1 MVKATKTLQSTLII
15 FLFIVFYS
23 EVTFGNILNAQFA
36 TYPATVNGTVIVC
49 KTQAVVFTD
58 SSTGTLFSTSYNWQ
72 FTGGSITTA
81 TTAGPHTVTYNTPG
95 TYTASLTL
103 DNTNSYSITVVV
115 TNNQPSAPAIALID
129 GNFWAATV
137 YNSQNYFTYCSNDAT
152 IAGGL
157 LSFTT
162 QSTQTNSSTQHIF
175 DWGDGTTDNYTGT
188 NLGETFHFYA
198 SAGYYT
204 LTYTVV
210 LSNAC
215 SSQRIYNLYVGA
227 IPTATISAVG
237 ISNLCNPG
245 SVTYDLLTGA
255 QNTPGTL
262 YIFQVNDGTPPI
274 TFNHPPPAT
283 ITHQFLDSSCGTS
296 SNINS
301 TVYPNSYQASITIS
315 NPCGNS
321 TNAVGPIN
329 IQSAPIAS
337 FTKTPSENIVCVG
350 TTLVINDSTQGGY
363 NIGGPPTYTCT
374 QTYKKYWTIS
384 GPSGLIA
391 TSTGGVLTANP
402 FISCPNNFG
411 YNNNQ
416 PNNPGA
422 WLPSA
427 ASVLNVTFLLP
438 GDYTITFYTGSNLC
452 GISTAT
458 QTICVTPEVV
468 ADFTMS
474 SSAICAPTVATL
486 TNNSSTPGCANT
498 NNYLWE
504 VTATNP
510 NNCPSFTPG
519 DWLFS
524 NGNATTTAPEITIN
538 SPGIYNISLTT
549 SLNIPT
555 AGALCQPDTK
565 TTTLVVKGKPIT
577 SLTAETICEGSTL
590 TLNPTVFN
598 CYASNPVSYTW
609 DFGTSPPTNISSVND
624 ASPILSFN
632 SPGVY
637 NYTLTISNE
646 CGSNSY
652 TSSIT
657 VVPSVH
663 LTANVPLA
671 TCVNTSIQLTSSIT
685 GGVTEGIWTASL
697 PGGTFSPSATDLNPT
712 YTPPLDFIG
721 SITFTLTSTTPTA
734 PCTIATATFTTNFNT
749 EATVATG
756 TYDPLCENGSI
767 ILNGSIG
774 GAASTAIW
782 TTLNGGAFSDPNSLN
797 STFTP
802 PPGYVGAITLTLT
815 TNDPDGPCEATSADL
830 NLNVLPTPNID
841 PKSDLFF
848 CNEEVINSITFTGTN
863 ANLFTWTNSNTA
875 IGLPSNGTGAIN
887 FTATNI
893 STSPITSTITITP
906 VNTISSTLCPGI
918 PTSFTITVHPNAQ
931 VNDITNQTIC
941 NGFSSSE
948 ISFSTA
954 NTSGVTTYI
963 WTNDTPSIGLGS
975 NGAGGIP
982 SFTAQNNT
990 NSPLVATIEVTPTY
1004 TLNGISCS
1012 GTPKVFTIT
1021 VNPEAQINTIN
1032 DITLC
1037 EGSTTSAIAF
1047 TSLNTIGANTYE
1059 WTNNNTLIGL
1069 SASGTGPIP
1078 SFTTANTSNSELVAT
1093 LTITPY
1099 FTNNGVT
1106 CSGTSETF
1114 TITVIPSPQVNPV
1127 TSETICNGE
1136 TINSISFST
1145 TNTIGVTSYEWTN
1158 DTPSIGLASNGI
1170 GDIPSFAVNNPT
1182 LSPIV
1187 ATITVTSVLQYN
1199 GVNCPGVSESFTITV
1214 LPDAQVNSP
1223 LNATFCYASTST
1235 PIVFSTNTTGGIVTY
1250 EWTNNNTSIG
1260 LANNGIGNIP
1270 SFITNN
1276 TSTTPEVATITVTP
1290 LYNFNGIICNGVA
1303 KTFEITI
1310 NPNGQVNTISNQEVC
1325 NGTATNSIDFSTN
1338 RTPGTTTYSWTNDNN
1353 SIGLPATGTGAINAF
1368 TAINNSLAPLIA
1380 TITVTPT
1387 YSYNSINCVG
1397 TSEQFT
1403 ITVNPSPVVHFSEN
1417 NQLICSEENTM
1428 PVQLTSS
1435 TSGVS
1440 FNWTAT
1446 VPVGITGALT
1456 NGTNTI
1462 PVQNLINTTNE
1473 VLTITYQAF
1482 AITNDATAC
1491 QGLEYTYLI
1500 TVLPKP
1506 SISNETLLLCSEQT
1520 FNYAS
1525 INGVPNNTT
1534 IVPNNTIYT
1543 WTVSNNP
1550 AILGASNG
1558 SAPQINQTLTNTTA
1572 ISQTITYTVTP
1583 SASGCMGT
1591 TFTLLITVLP
1601 KPDVL
1606 FSIGNQNICNQD
1618 TTVPVSLSSTIA
1630 GLYNYTW
1637 TANIPT
1643 GITGALANGTDVIP
1657 AQTLINSTTTP
1668 LTITYAAFAS
1678 FVNLGSS
1685 CTSNIATY
1693 EIMVNPTLTITS
1705 NVSNYNTYNISYF
1718 GGNDGFID
1726 LTVSGGSNNYSFS
1739 WSGPNGYTA
1748 ITEDISNLMA
1758 GSYTVIIDDGICEP
1772 RIVNFNL
1779 IEPNELLAQN
1789 TIAALQNLLCFGD
1802 TNGQLGITITQESVP
1817 PYNFEL
1823 LYNAVS
1829 IQNLTNSTNLS
1840 PIFTGLSAGNYTVK
1854 ITDANGV
1861 IKTLNST
1868 LTEPSEIIVTVTST
1882 PISCYAANDASINLT
1897 ITGGV
1902 SPYTVNWSNLATGT
1916 FQNNLG
1922 PGTYNITITDAV
1934 GCVKTIQSIIANLP
1948 VFDIQPVFNQITCY
1962 GAANGSINLG
1972 LIGGQAPIVVTWSD
1986 GSNAGLVRN
1995 NLTAGVYTATISDAS
2010 TCSFTRTFTLIE
2022 PQPLLINGIIQNDLD
2037 CTTSNNGSVNL
2048 IVTGGT
2054 LPYTFNWSNGATT
2067 EDLLNVSNGNFS
2079 VVVTD
2084 ARGCSINGQYTV
2096 YRPAPLI
2103 TTLTQQ
2109 KNVNCATG
2117 EITSSFEV
2125 LVNGGIPPYQIVW
2138 SNGTVSGTN
2147 NQFMTTTQDGLIS
2160 VTATDSNGCF
2170 NTSSY
2175 LLDNPII
2182 GDANFTLNSYSIN
2195 TFGEYSMG
2203 DPIQFTN
2210 LTIGDYIGI
2219 SWNFGDG
2226 IFSTEENPIHTYLTE
2241 GEYEVTLLITYEYG
2255 CTKEQKII
2263 LNITKG
2269 YKLMIPTGFTANDD
2283 VINDYFVPASVGL
2296 SSLKMAI
2303 YDTWGNLIYYEEGDA
2318 IGGWDGKI
2326 KGIPAE
2332 NGNYYYKISGIT
2344 FYNKLVEKNG
2354 PFILLK

>member
-1 MVKATKTLQSTLII
+1 MGKDTKTLRSTLII

-23 EVTFGNILNAQFA
+23 EPSLGNILNAQFS
-36 TYPATVNGTVIVC
+36 TNPATVSGTVTIC

-58 SSTGTLFSTSYNWQ
+58 SSTGTSPSTAYNWQ
-72 FTGGSITTA
+72 FAGGSLATA
-81 TTAGPHTVTYNTPG
+81 TTSGPHTVTYNTPG

-103 DNTNSYSITVVV
+103 DNTNTYSITVVV
-115 TNNQPSAPAIALID
+115 TNNQPSAPSIALVD
-129 GNFWAATV
+129 GNFWASAV
-137 YNSQNYFTYCSNDAT
+137 YNNQNYFTYCSNDAA

-157 LSFTT
+157 FSFTT
-162 QSTQTNSSTQHIF
+162 QSTQSNASTQHIF
-175 DWGDGTTDNYTGT
+175 DWGDGTTDTYTGA
-188 NLGETFHFYA
+188 NLGETFHFYTT
-198 SAGYYT
+198 AGYYT

-215 SSQRIYNLYVGA
+215 SSQRTYNLYVGA

-237 ISNLCNPG
+237 IPALCNPG
-245 SVTYDLLTGA
+245 SVTYNLLIGA

-262 YIFQVNDGTPPI
+262 YTFQVNDGTPPV
-274 TFNHPPPAT
+274 TFNHPPPAS
-283 ITHQFLDSSCGTS
+283 ITHQFLDSSCGTT

-329 IQSAPIAS
+329 IQSAPIAN
-337 FTKTPSENIVCVG
+337 FTRTPNNNIICEGATVA
-350 TTLVINDSTQGGY
+350 ISDNTQGGY

-391 TSTGGVLTANP
+391 TSTGGILATNP

-416 PNNPGA
+416 SNNPGA

-427 ASVLNVTFLLP
+427 ASVLNVTFLQP
-438 GDYTITFYTGSNLC
+438 GNYTITFYTGSNLC
-452 GISTAT
+452 GISSAT
-458 QTICVTPEVV
+458 QTICVTPRVT
-468 ADFTMS
+468 ADFSMIS
-474 SSAICAPTVATL
+474 NSLCAPTIITT
-486 TNNSSTPGCANT
+486 TNNSSNPGCANT
-498 NNYLWE
+498 NNYNWT
-504 VTATNP
+504 VTPSNP
-510 NNCPSFTPG
+510 NNCPSFNAN
-519 DWLFS
+519 DWSFS
-524 NGNATTTAPEITIN
+524 SGNATALAPEITIN

-549 SLNIPT
+549 SLNTPT

-565 TTTLVVKGKPIT
+565 TTTFIVKGKPIT
-577 SLTAETICEGSTL
+577 SLTAETICEGNTI
-590 TLNPTVFN
+590 TLNPIVYN
-598 CYASNPVSYTW
+598 CYANDPVSYTW
-609 DFGTSPPTNISSVND
+609 DFGATPPTSISGIND
-624 ASPILSFN
+624 ASPVLIFN

-652 TSSIT
+652 NSSIT
-657 VVPSVH
+657 VVPSVN

-685 GGVTEGIWTASL
+685 GGVT
-697 PGGTFSPSATDLNPT
+697 GGTWTSSLAGGIFSPSATDLNPT
-712 YTPPLDFIG
+712 YTPPIDFIG
-721 SITFTLTSTTPTA
+721 SITFTLTSDTPIA
-734 PCTIATATFTTNFNT
+734 PCTIATATFTTNFNS

-756 TYDPLCENGSI
+756 TYTPLCENGSI
-767 ILNGSIG
+767 VLNGSIS
-774 GAASTAIW
+774 GAASSASW
-782 TTLNGGAFSDPNSLN
+782 SSLNGGVFSDPTNLN
-797 STFTP
+797 TTYTP
-802 PPGYVGAITLTLT
+802 IPGYVGTVTLTLT
-815 TNDPDGPCEATSADL
+815 SNDPDGPCEVASQNVDL
-830 NLNVLPTPNID
+830 IVLPTPSID

-848 CNEEVINSITFTGTN
+848 CNGEVVNSINFTGTN
-863 ANLFTWTNSNTA
+863 ANLYTWTNSNTA
-875 IGLPSNGTGAIN
+875 IGLPSNGNGNIN
-887 FTATNI
+887 FTATNS

-906 VNTISSTLCPGI
+906 VNTISGALCPGI
-918 PTSFTITVHPNAQ
+918 ATSFTITINPEAQ

-941 NGFSSSE
+941 NASSTAE
-948 ISFSTA
+948 IVFSTA
-954 NTSGVTTYI
+954 NTSGITSYV
-963 WTNDTPSIGLGS
+963 WTNDTPSIGLAS
-975 NGAGGIP
+975 NGVGNIP
-982 SFTAQNNT
+982 SFITQNNT
-990 NSPLVATIEVTPTY
+990 NTPIIATIEVTPTY
-1004 TLNGISCS
+1004 TLNGISCI
-1012 GTPKVFTIT
+1012 GTPKVFNITI
-1021 VNPEAQINTIN
+1021 NPEAQVNTISDMLFCE
-1032 DITLC
+1032 DIT
-1037 EGSTTSAIAF
+1037 TTPIAF
-1047 TSLNTIGANTYE
+1047 TSLNTNGVNTYE

-1078 SFTTANTSNSELVAT
+1078 SFATLNTSTSEIVAT
-1093 LTITPY
+1093 ITITPY
-1099 FTNNGVT
+1099 YTNNGVT
-1106 CSGTSETF
+1106 CSGTAETF
-1114 TITVIPSPQVNPV
+1114 TITVIPNPQVNPL
-1127 TSETICNGE
+1127 SNETICNGG
-1136 TINSISFST
+1136 TINSITIST
-1145 TNTIGVTSYEWTN
+1145 SNTIGITSYEWAN
-1158 DTPSIGLASNGI
+1158 DNPSIGLASNGI
-1170 GDIPSFAVNNPT
+1170 GDIPSFTVNNPT

-1187 ATITVTSVLQYN
+1187 ATITVTPVLQYN
-1199 GVNCPGVSESFTITV
+1199 GVNCPGASESFTITI

-1223 LNATFCYASTST
+1223 LNATFCNASTTT
-1235 PIVFSTNTTGGIVTY
+1235 PISFSTNTTGGIVTY

-1260 LANNGIGNIP
+1260 LATNGIGNIP
-1270 SFITNN
+1270 GFITNN

-1290 LYNFNGIICNGVA
+1290 YYNFNGIICNGVA
-1303 KTFEITI
+1303 ETFEITI
-1310 NPNGQVNTISNQEVC
+1310 NPNAQVNTITNQEIC
-1325 NGTATNSIDFSTN
+1325 NGTATNQIVFSTN
-1338 RTPGTTTYSWTNDNN
+1338 STFGTTTYNWTNDNAT
-1353 SIGLPATGTGAINAF
+1353 IGLPATGTGVINAF
-1368 TAINNSLAPLIA
+1368 TATNNSLNPIIA

-1387 YSYNSINCVG
+1387 YTYNSISCVG
-1397 TSEQFT
+1397 SNEQFT
-1403 ITVNPSPVVHFSEN
+1403 ITVNPSPVVLFSEN
-1417 NQLICSEENTM
+1417 DQVICSNENTI

-1440 FNWTAT
+1440 FNWNAT
-1446 VPVGITGALT
+1446 VPVGINGAAT
-1456 NGTNTI
+1456 SGTDTI
-1462 PVQNLINTTNE
+1462 PIQNLINTTNTS
-1473 VLTITYQAF
+1473 LTITYQAF
-1482 AITNDATAC
+1482 ATTNDATAC
-1491 QGLEYTYLI
+1491 QGIEFTYLI

-1525 INGVPNNTT
+1525 SNGVPNNTT

-1543 WTVSNNP
+1543 WTISNNP

-1558 SAPQINQTLTNTTA
+1558 SGTQINQTLTNTTA
-1572 ISQTITYTVTP
+1572 TSQTITYTVTP
-1583 SASGCMGT
+1583 SAFGCQGN

-1606 FSIGNQNICNQD
+1606 FSIGNQTICNQE
-1618 TTVPVSLSSTIA
+1618 TTLPITLSSTIT
-1630 GLYNYTW
+1630 GLYDYTW
-1637 TANIPT
+1637 TATIPT
-1643 GITGALANGTDVIP
+1643 GITGALASGTSIIP
-1657 AQTLINSTTTP
+1657 AQTLINSTNVP
-1668 LTITYAAFAS
+1668 LIVSYTAFAT
-1678 FVNLGSS
+1678 FNNLGGS
-1685 CTSNIATY
+1685 CIGPVTTY
-1693 EIMVNPTLTITS
+1693 EITVNPTLTSTS
-1705 NVSNYNTYNISYF
+1705 SVSNYNSYNISYF

-1726 LTVSGGSNNYSFS
+1726 LTISGGSNNYTFS

-1748 ITEDISNLMA
+1748 ITEDISNLIA
-1758 GSYTVIIDDGICEP
+1758 GSYTVTINDGICGP
-1772 RIVNFNL
+1772 RIISFNL
-1779 IEPNELLAQN
+1779 IEPNELLAVN
-1789 TIAALQNLLCFGD
+1789 TIAALQNLLCFGES
-1802 TNGQLGITITQESVP
+1802 NGQLGVTITQESVP

-1823 LYNAVS
+1823 FYNAVS
-1829 IQNLTNSTNLS
+1829 IQNITNSTNLN
-1840 PIFTGLSAGNYTVK
+1840 PIFIGLSAGNYMVK

-1868 LTEPSEIIVTVTST
+1868 LTEPSEIVVSVTST

-1902 SPYTVNWSNLATGT
+1902 SPYAVNWSNLATGI

-1922 PGTYNITITDAV
+1922 PGTYNITITDAL
-1934 GCVKTIQSIIANLP
+1934 GCVKTIQRIIANLP

-1972 LIGGQAPIVVTWSD
+1972 LIGGQAPIIVTWSD

-2022 PQPLLINGIIQNDLD
+2022 PQPLLINGIVQNDLD

-2084 ARGCSINGQYTV
+2084 ARGCSITGQYTV
-2096 YRPAPLI
+2096 FRPAPLI

-2117 EITSSFEV
+2117 EIISSFEV

-2138 SNGTVSGTN
+2138 STGTVSGTN
-2147 NQFMTTTQDGLIS
+2147 NQFMSTTQDGLIS
-2160 VTATDSNGCF
+2160 VTATDSNGCS
-2170 NTSSY
+2170 NTSSF

-2182 GDANFTLNSYSIN
+2182 GDANFSLNSFSMN

-2241 GEYEVTLLITYEYG
+2241 GEYEVTLLITYENG
-2255 CTKEQKII
+2255 CTKEHKIV
-2263 LNITKG
+2263 LNVTKG
-2269 YKLMIPTGFTANDD
+2269 YKLIIPTGFTANDD
-2283 VINDYFVPASVGL
+2283 VINDYFVPAYEGL
-2296 SSLKMAI
+2296 SSLKMYI
-2303 YDTWGNLIYYEEGDA
+2303 YDTWGNLIYYEEGDT

-2326 KGIPAE
+2326 KGNPAE
-2332 NGNYYYKISGIT
+2332 NGNYYYKLLAST
-2344 FYNKLVEKNG
+2344 FYKKNIEASG